1 MNLKQR
7 VFDRP
12 GHKLHIFRFYENVFL
27 LFFNQIKILFTC
39 GCRVMGVNHPGPIPR
54 SILWLGLVKFK
65 PNELV
70 SSLGLAPEPWEVLKV
85 IHNVTCLNLLLKNV
99 LLVEEKNEGRVVEP
113 VLKLNLSEQLDRLFQ
128 SVDRLTILSHQVG
141 VILINSRQEDYT
153 SHTLLKIESFYFI
166 FLNIKYSY
174 REKVN
179 PIFSLRSLA
188 PNIRYFEITI
198 ADNKLIFCS

>member
-1 MNLKQR
+1 MFLTALDTN
-7 VFDRP
+7 F
-12 GHKLHIFRFYENVFL
+12 IFSVSTKMCIVYL
-27 LFFNQIKILFTC
+27 LLLNQIKKILFTC

-99 LLVEEKNEGRVVEP
+99 LLIEEKNEGRVVEP

-141 VILINSRQEDYT
+141 VILINSREEDYT

-198 ADNKLIFCS
+198 ADKKLIFCR

>member
-1 MNLKQR
+1 MCI
-7 VFDRP
+7 V
-12 GHKLHIFRFYENVFL
+12 YL
-27 LFFNQIKILFTC
+27 LLLNQIKKILFTC
-39 GCRVMGVNHPGPIPR
+39 GCRVMGVNHPGPVPR
-54 SILWLGLVKFK
+54 SILWLGLVKFR

-99 LLVEEKNEGRVVEP
+99 LLIEEKNEGRVVEP

-128 SVDRLTILSHQVG
+128 SVDCLTTLSHQVG
-141 VILINSRQEDYT
+141 VILINSREEDYT

-179 PIFSLRSLA
+179 PIFSLCSLA